1 MSHPLLHQLQ
11 ARVRMRRIAIS
22 LAQTLPLVIA
32 LAFVLHGRAGP
43 LVAAGAIL
51 FVLGIIAALIVRDIR
66 RVTAGAIVRGLDHG
80 AAVLED
86 SSDLLLEDADAGAT
100 LQRLQRARI
109 VAKLDSSAIPDLRP
123 AWPWRRLVLSWLA
136 GFTMVAAAWYWP
148 APAPQGDEPA
158 VAAPQQATTAAT
170 TRLVSAEMEIE
181 PPVYTGLAVRRESRL
196 EAEVAEGSRLHWKLG
211 FDPLP
216 KAAALKF
223 LDGTELPLVEE
234 GGYWSAQSTLGASTL
249 YRIAVESAAPLQ
261 EDRLL
266 RLDAIADRAPEI
278 RVVEPERTLSL
289 LDAGQKAWSLDFEV
303 SDDYGVGAARLA
315 ITLAQGSGEQVTV
328 SERSLRLPAQE
339 GGDARHRRFRHRIAL
354 DSLAFAAGDDLIVRL
369 SVEDNRPGRAN
380 VARSASY
387 ILRWPPETSAQGD
400 GVEGVVQKVLPAYF
414 RSQRQIIID
423 TEALL
428 AEQPRPAADRFL
440 ARSDSIGV
448 DQKILRLRYG
458 QFLGEEFESGGSARP
473 HADDEGGHDSD
484 TATQQDALSA
494 GHGHDEA
501 TANGKAA
508 FGRADEVLA
517 EYGHTHDHA
526 EAATLLDPETK
537 KILRAALSEMWQ
549 AELHLRL
556 GEPGKALPF
565 ENRALAYIKQ
575 VQQSTRIYLARVGLE
590 LPPVDESRRLSGE
603 RAGLRDPGGV
613 LAPASVEDGNV
624 TAVYQSLQA
633 NAGTDLDAFE
643 RWLREHTNEVPDALG
658 LIAATDALRRA
669 PDCEACRRQLLD
681 RLWAVLPAPP
691 AASVL
696 RPAADAGGRT
706 YLQRLDTDTAP

>member
-11 ARVRMRRIAIS
+11 ARVRARRIAII
-22 LAQTLPLVIA
+22 LAWTLPLSVA
-32 LAFVLHGRAGP
+32 LAFALHWRAGP
-43 LVAAGAIL
+43 MVAAGAIL
-51 FVLGIIAALIVRDIR
+51 FVLGAITVFIVRDFH
-66 RVTAGAIVRGLDHG
+66 RVTARAIVRGLDRG
-80 AAVLED
+80 TTSLED
-86 SSDLLLEDADAGAT
+86 SSDLLLQDTASGAG
-100 LQRLQRARI
+100 LQQLQRARI
-109 VAKLDSSAIPDLRP
+109 VAKLGSSAIPDLRP

-136 GFTMVAAAWYWP
+136 GLVLVAAAWYWP
-148 APAPQGDEPA
+148 APAPPGENPA
-158 VAAPQQATTAAT
+158 VAGPQPAATAVT
-170 TRLVSAEMEIE
+170 TRLISAELEIA
-181 PPVYTGLAVRRESRL
+181 PPAYTGLAVRHESQL
-196 EAEVAEGSRLHWKLG
+196 EAEAAEGSRLQWKLA
-211 FDPLP
+211 FDPSP
-216 KAAALKF
+216 NAATLKF
-223 LDGTELPLVEE
+223 LDGSELPLVEE
-234 GGYWSAQSTLGASTL
+234 AGYWSAQSTLTTSTL
-249 YRIAVESAAPLQ
+249 YRIAVDSATPLQ
-261 EDRLL
+261 EDRLF

-278 RVVEPERTLSL
+278 RVVEPERTLNL
-289 LDAGQKAWSLDFEV
+289 LDAGQQAWSLDFEV
-303 SDDYGVGAARLA
+303 SDDYGVGVARLD

-328 SERSLRLPAQE
+328 SERSLRLPAQQ
-339 GGDARHRRFRHRIAL
+339 GGDARHRRYRHRIAL

-369 SVEDNRPGRAN
+369 SVDDNRPGRAN
-380 VARSASY
+380 VARSAGY

-423 TEALL
+423 TEALI
-428 AEQPRPAADRFL
+428 AEQPRPAAERFL

-458 QFLGEEFESGGSARP
+458 QFLGEEFESGGSAKP
-473 HADDEGGHDSD
+473 HAEDASGEDTG

-494 GHGHDEA
+494 GHGHEEGSEA
-501 TANGKAA
+501 GKAI

-549 AELHLRL
+549 AELHLRQ
-556 GEPGKALPF
+556 GEPRKALPF
-565 ENRALAYIKQ
+565 ENRALAHIKQ

-603 RAGLRDPGGV
+603 RAGVRDPGGV
-613 LAPASVEDGNV
+613 LTPASAGEGNV

-633 NAGTDLDAFE
+633 NADTDLDAFE
-643 RWLREHTNEVPDALG
+643 RWLREHADEVPDALG

-669 PDCEACRRQLLD
+669 PDCETCRRQLLD

-691 AASVL
+691 AATLL

-706 YLQRLDTDTAP
+706 YLERLGEETAQ